1 MSGSR
6 ASIFEDED
14 TELPAVPDTSRPTPE
29 QVRAL
34 SEAANFRSRE
44 PQAPPPVQAK
54 RRPHTYRTGR
64 TAAFSAK
71 TTPETVDTLYAIAE
85 QQGWKIGETLE
96 RALAALQRE
105 LAG

>member
-1 MSGSR
+1 MSGAR
-6 ASIFEDED
+6 ASIFEDD
-14 TELPAVPDTSRPTPE
+14 DLPAMPEPPRPAPE

-34 SEAANFRSRE
+34 SEAANFRSQE
-44 PQAPPPVQAK
+44 PQPTSLSPAK
-54 RRPHTYRTGR
+54 RKPRTYRTGR

-85 QQGWKIGETLE
+85 RQGWKVGETLE

-105 LAG
+105 LAGPQ

>member
-6 ASIFEDED
+6 ASIFEDD
-14 TELPAVPDTSRPTPE
+14 DLPAVPEPPRPAPE

-44 PQAPPPVQAK
+44 PQLAPPAPG
-54 RRPHTYRTGR
+54 RRKPHTYRTGR

-71 TTPETVDTLYAIAE
+71 TTPETVDALYAIAE
-85 QQGWKIGETLE
+85 QQGWKVGETLE
-96 RALAALQRE
+96 RALAALKRE
-105 LAG
+105 LAGLR

>member
-1 MSGSR
+1 MSGAR
-6 ASIFEDED
+6 ASIFEDD
-14 TELPAVPDTSRPTPE
+14 DLPATPEPPRPAPE

-44 PQAPPPVQAK
+44 PQPAGQG
-54 RRPHTYRTGR
+54 RRKPRTYRTGR

-71 TTPETVDTLYAIAE
+71 TTPETVDALYAIAE
-85 QQGWKIGETLE
+85 RQGWKVGETLE

-105 LAG
+105 LAGPR